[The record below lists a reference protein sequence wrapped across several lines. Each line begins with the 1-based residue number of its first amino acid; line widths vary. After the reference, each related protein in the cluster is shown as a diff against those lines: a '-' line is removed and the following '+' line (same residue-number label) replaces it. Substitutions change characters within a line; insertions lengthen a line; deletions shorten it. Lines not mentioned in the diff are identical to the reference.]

1 MADDER
7 DQESGGD
14 ARAGDSSC
22 GSTLRVQVVHGDFRK
37 HARYPLVF
45 GHYQDD
51 AIVDV
56 EAEIDG
62 HLGGCL
68 TQRHRLGAYPGRL
81 GTAEVV
87 STATQTAVIIGLGVV
102 GELNASGIAE
112 GVRCGVMRY
121 AAEIMERADASSRR
135 VGLSFLLIGS
145 KSPRLWVQDSVQ
157 GIVRGVLAANRRLRA
172 AEHPRSGRA
181 VQVVEVDLVELYER
195 RAEEAA
201 HAALALVPPRGERQ
215 ESGGTLSVVAH
226 LHAPGGASPS
236 VEPYANTPTW
246 WRRLLVKDEGREGL
260 SYRLLNDSSR
270 IEGRIAGAHRPNI
283 DRCVDIVCAD
293 TQSDPETLA
302 TLFHLLLPNA
312 LKSAV
317 PAERNLTLVFERG
330 QDQPREGE
338 ARPLPPA
345 QYPWELIG
353 PPDGNAVESLGLRAG
368 LVRQLQID
376 HAPLATPAGGR
387 RVLVIGNPK
396 ADNGVHDSQGLPSLP
411 GAAKEAK
418 VVADALEAADYAVT
432 SLRRADALEVLK
444 ALFRAEWLVL
454 HVAGHGGYVQGERGQ
469 SGVYLNEGLRL
480 TAGEIAQM
488 PVVPALVFLNC
499 CYAGVVEHATRPG
512 LAATIAEEL
521 VRHGVRAVVAAAW
534 LVNDDA
540 AQTFAREFYAALLE
554 GQPFGQ
560 AMLRARQATQQQYDK
575 VNTWAAY
582 QAYGDPDFV
591 LDVSPR
597 TRTRGVPRQ
606 APVSLREFRARL
618 ESFVERPEVSRGR
631 DTRNAAAEQGELKA
645 LLSAAAPAWD
655 TDARARELRGDAW
668 QAVGVFDKAAAE
680 YRKALAL
687 ASGRVTLRALLR
699 LSNLELRGAASMA
712 EPSAFEDVTRA
723 LRRVARVRRLQSSR
737 EAWIVMASGLKRL
750 ALTPGRDSDDS
761 VRVLL
766 RRAACAY
773 AQADALSQD
782 DCGPALN
789 RLIIAWL
796 LGEKD
801 DATLERET
809 EALTPQ
815 TGAAPRS
822 DGPLPWHR
830 LLPADLALLRFLAR
844 GAPEAG
850 CGDLIDEFKSARSD
864 VALGDFLSAVEQAE
878 WLACVYGVLRGAPP
892 AVSAWAGAEV
902 DDLTADNRLRD
913 ALLSLSRAVSQARKP
928 LSAQEPG

>member
-7 DQESGGD
+7 DRESSTARGGD
-14 ARAGDSSC
+14 SPRRN
-22 GSTLRVQVVHGDFRK
+22 TLRVKVVHGDFRK

-56 EAEIDG
+56 EAEIDR

-87 STATQTAVIIGLGVV
+87 NTAERTALVIGLGVV

-112 GVRCGVMRY
+112 GVRCGVMRH
-121 AAEIMERADASSRR
+121 AAELMERADESSRR
-135 VGLSFLLIGS
+135 IGLSFLLIGS

-172 AEHPRSGRA
+172 AEDSRSGRA
-181 VQVVEVDLVELYER
+181 VQVVEVDLLELYER
-195 RAEEAA
+195 RAEQAVQAA
-201 HAALALVPPRGERQ
+201 SRLVQPSAGREGCDEP
-215 ESGGTLSVVAH
+215 LSVAPH

-236 VEPYANTPTW
+236 VEPYANTSTW

-270 IEGRIAGAHRPNI
+270 IEGRIAGAHRPNV
-283 DRCVDIVCAD
+283 DRCVDAVCSG
-293 TQSDPETLA
+293 TRSDPATLA

-353 PPDGNAVESLGLRAG
+353 PPQGNAVESLGLCAG

-396 ADNGVHDSQGLPSLP
+396 ADLGVDDREGLPSLR
-411 GAAKEAK
+411 GASEEAQA
-418 VVADALEAADYAVT
+418 VAEALESADYAVT
-432 SLRRADALEVLK
+432 RLQGADALDVLK
-444 ALFRAEWLVL
+444 ALFREEWLVL
-454 HVAGHGGYVQGERGQ
+454 HVAGHGGYVPGERGQ
-469 SGVYLNEGLRL
+469 SGVYLNKGLRL

-488 PVVPALVFLNC
+488 PVVPAFVFLNC
-499 CYAGVVEHATRPG
+499 CHAGVVDQATHPG
-512 LAATIAEEL
+512 LAATVAEEL

-534 LVNDDA
+534 VVNDDA
-540 AQTFAREFYAALLE
+540 AQTFAREFYAAMLE

-560 AMLRARQATQQQYDK
+560 AMLRARQATHRRHDM

-591 LDVSPR
+591 LDVSSR
-597 TRTRGVPRQ
+597 TRTRDVPRP
-606 APVSLREFRARL
+606 APVSLREFGARL

-631 DTRNAAAEQGELKA
+631 DTRNASEEQEELRV
-645 LLSAAAPAWD
+645 LLEAAAPAWA

-668 QAVGVFDKAAAE
+668 QAVGNLGKAAGE
-680 YRKALAL
+680 YREALAL

-699 LSNLELRGAASMA
+699 LSNLELRRTASMA
-712 EPSAFEDVTRA
+712 EPSAFDDVTRA
-723 LRRVARVRRLQSSR
+723 LRRVACVLRLQPSR

-750 ALTPGRDSDDS
+750 ALTPGRYSS
-761 VRVLL
+761 NRVRALL

-773 AQADALSQD
+773 AKADAISRD

-789 RLIIAWL
+789 RLVIAWL

-809 EALTPQ
+809 ELLTAQ

-830 LLPADLALLRFLAR
+830 LLPADLALLRWLAH

-850 CGDLIDEFKSARSD
+850 CGDLIDEFKNARSD

-892 AVSAWAGAEV
+892 VVSAWADAEL

-913 ALLSLSRAVSQARKP
+913 AVRA
-928 LSAQEPG
+928 LSAAVESPRGTVPA